1 MTIPHPPQTAAEAW
15 ALPDPELDWATLSQ
29 DAKRER
35 ILCAAGRVFAADGLD
50 APMPAVA
57 AAAGAGVAS
66 VYRQF
71 PSKTDLLAALV
82 NTRLR
87 QIRDAVIAA
96 AERDVDRWTALT
108 EMLWMLVERQSADD
122 LLGEAWQRVSDH
134 PAVADASRE
143 ATEAIGRL
151 VVAAQAEGSV
161 RADANAFDIR
171 LLFAATRAASSV
183 DPTAWRR
190 MLTLLID
197 GLRAPAR

>member
-1 MTIPHPPQTAAEAW
+1 MMPADAEAW
-15 ALPDPELDWATLSQ
+15 AAPDPELDWAALSH

-35 ILCAAGRVFAADGLD
+35 ILCAAGRVFAADGLQ

-57 AAAGAGVAS
+57 AAAGVGVAS

-82 NTRLR
+82 NKRLE
-87 QIRDAVIAA
+87 QIRVAAIAA
-96 AERDVDRWTALT
+96 AGRDVDRWTALT

-122 LLGEAWQRVSDH
+122 FLGDAWQRVSDH
-134 PAVADASRE
+134 PEVADASRE

-151 VVAAQAEGSV
+151 VAEAQAEGTV
-161 RADANAFDIR
+161 RPDATAIDIR
-171 LLFAATRAASSV
+171 LLFAATRAARSV
-183 DPTAWRR
+183 EPAAWRR

-197 GLRAPAR
+197 GLRTPGR